1 MILIC
6 FKCAVRVAVLG
17 FQPGGIRSGCHR
29 RATCGGSPADAAHTP
44 VPPGGTGGGF
54 GHTPGSHRGHQLPFP
69 DLCGGYYHSQLS
81 ACPLSPLS
89 GHAWPGQTREA
100 GMGTSGFQ
108 GASALAKA
116 ALVLPPNCVPSLAEP
131 GCPPSPSAS
140 LPEAAAHAALLRG
153 ALRWPPAAF
162 LLTPC
167 AAPGDLARAACAVLT
182 QVPRCLRARVAGP

>member
-1 MILIC
+1 M
-6 FKCAVRVAVLG
+6 LG
-17 FQPGGIRSGCHR
+17 FQPGGILSGCHR

-44 VPPGGTGGGF
+44 VPPGGTDGGF

-100 GMGTSGFQ
+100 RMGTSGFQ

-140 LPEAAAHAALLRG
+140 LPEAAARAALLRG
-153 ALRWPPAAF
+153 A

-167 AAPGDLARAACAVLT
+167 AAPGDLARAACTVLT